1 MVSVKLPTGVRVST
15 MVPGMAFGEMALI
28 GGTRIADV
36 WADTGV
42 DCLEVPLD
50 AYAAFREAHP
60 RAGERIMR
68 NLAEL
73 LARRLGE
80 ANVKIDVLSGN

>member
-1 MVSVKLPTGVRVST
+1 MISVKLPTGVRVAT

-28 GGTRIADV
+28 NGTRIADV

-42 DCLEVPLD
+42 DCLELPLD
-50 AYAAFREAHP
+50 AYAAFRESHA

-68 NLAEL
+68 NLAGL

-80 ANVKIDVLSGN
+80 ANAKIDVLSGN